1 VKKDVQDMSMES
13 TLKEVHDIVGKMGEQ
28 YPKLAGP
35 FMVFLRRVEQEG
47 VLDTRTKELVS
58 VALSVAC
65 KCKWCIAFHTKNALD
80 AGATKDEIIEACY
93 VSILMAGAPS
103 FMYSQLV
110 LKAIDEF
117 TKAKEEIKAAEPT
130 SR

>member
-1 VKKDVQDMSMES
+1 MSMEA
-13 TLKEVHDIVGKMGEQ
+13 TLKEVHDIVGKMGEE

-35 FMVFLRRVEQEG
+35 FMVFLRRVE
-47 VLDTRTKELVS
+47 DTKTKELIS

-93 VSILMAGAPS
+93 VAILMAGGPA
-103 FMYSQLV
+103 FMYTRLV
-110 LKAIDEF
+110 LEAIEEF
-117 TKAKEEIKAAEPT
+117 TKVKEEIKAESET
-130 SR
+130 R

>member
-1 VKKDVQDMSMES
+1 MSMEA
-13 TLKEVHDIVGKMGEQ
+13 TLKEVHDIVGKMGEE

-35 FMVFLRRVEQEG
+35 FMVFLRRVEEQG
-47 VLDTRTKELVS
+47 VLDTKTKELIS

-93 VSILMAGAPS
+93 VAILMAGGPA
-103 FMYSQLV
+103 FMYTRLV
-110 LKAIDEF
+110 LEAIEEF
-117 TKAKEEIKAAEPT
+117 TKVKEEIKAESET
-130 SR
+130 R

>member
-1 VKKDVQDMSMES
+1 MSMEA
-13 TLKEVHDIVGKMGEQ
+13 TLKEVHDIVGKMGEE

-35 FMVFLRRVEQEG
+35 FMVFLRRVEEQG
-47 VLDTRTKELVS
+47 VLDTKTKELIS

-93 VSILMAGAPS
+93 VAILMAGGPA
-103 FMYSQLV
+103 FMYTRLV
-110 LKAIDEF
+110 LDAIEEF
-117 TKAKEEIKAAEPT
+117 TKVKEEIKAKPET
-130 SR
+130 R